1 MGERCWTQDEEL
13 DARTHALEY
22 IFEGTAGE
30 SPEITADDPKDQIS
44 ETTEIPAGPFAA
56 VDVERAVKGLPN
68 YKAGPN
74 IVKNEGGR
82 LASGPTAEVW
92 KFYLP
97 VITAFCAKVWNAS
110 WQMKATSPALKTSEI
125 AFLGKA
131 KKDAADPV
139 NGWRTISLP
148 AAWRQSHDEM
158 HLETNL
164 AKSGSQ
170 VF

>member
-1 MGERCWTQDEEL
+1 MDRRRKTGCQNP
-13 DARTHALEY
+13 THWN
-22 IFEGTAGE
+22 IFSNGTAGE
-30 SPEITADDPKDQIS
+30 SPEITVDDPKDQIS
-44 ETTEIPAGPFAA
+44 ETTEIPAGSFAA
-56 VDVERAVKGLPN
+56 VDVERAVSGLPN

-74 IVKNEGGR
+74 IVKNEGER
-82 LASGPTAEVW
+82 LASRATAEVW

-97 VITAFCAKVWNAS
+97 VITAFCAKVWNSS

-131 KKDAADPV
+131 KKGRSRPSDRMEDHQPP
-139 NGWRTISLP
+139 S
-148 AAWRQSHDEM
+148 AWRQSHDEM

-170 VF
+170 DI